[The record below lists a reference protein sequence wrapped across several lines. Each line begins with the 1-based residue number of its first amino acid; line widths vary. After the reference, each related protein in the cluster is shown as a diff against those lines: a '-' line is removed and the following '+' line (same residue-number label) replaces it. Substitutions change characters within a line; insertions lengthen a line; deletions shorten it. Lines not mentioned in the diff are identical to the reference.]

1 MSQVNR
7 RARARRYVN
16 RHFPALR
23 DVEPLHSTRDHG
35 GAKLHV
41 YTFKKEFAVQG
52 GTLLR
57 VVRVSVDAEG
67 KIVKAVS
74 SK

>member
-7 RARARRYVN
+7 RGQARRYVN
-16 RHFPALR
+16 EHFPALR
-23 DVEPLHSTRDHG
+23 GVEPVHSTRHRKG
-35 GAKLHV
+35 IKLHV
-41 YTFKKEFAVQG
+41 YTFRKEVAVQG
-52 GTLLR
+52 GTLVR